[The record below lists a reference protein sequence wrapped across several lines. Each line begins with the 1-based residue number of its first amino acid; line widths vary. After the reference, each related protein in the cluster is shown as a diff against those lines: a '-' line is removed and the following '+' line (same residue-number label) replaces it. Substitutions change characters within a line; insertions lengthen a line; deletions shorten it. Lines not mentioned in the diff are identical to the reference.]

1 MAIICF
7 QILYSTVLSPCIDQP
22 LISMRLNDAFISA
35 RNNLFCLRRGCA
47 TLVNKCTSRVISDY
61 SGSGGCGGGGVGLA
75 PAALARTPRSVKRA
89 HDRRAGALRH
99 ADRGQG
105 VQTPLPRPPITTQ
118 LNTDPTPP
126 RTTTRTTQLISS
138 VISSTI
144 TGMSALCR
152 HQSDTTRQEAQLSP
166 RDRAMGRVS

>member
-1 MAIICF
+1 MACESIVTSIWMAIICF

-35 RNNLFCLRRGCA
+35 RNNLFSLRRGCA

-61 SGSGGCGGGGVGLA
+61 SGSGGGGGVGLA
-75 PAALARTPRSVKRA
+75 PAALARAPRSVKRA

-105 VQTPLPRPPITTQ
+105 VQTPLPRP
-118 LNTDPTPP
+118 
-126 RTTTRTTQLISS
+126 
-138 VISSTI
+138 
-144 TGMSALCR
+144 
-152 HQSDTTRQEAQLSP
+152 HHDTTKHRPDPAAHHEAHDAINLVCNLVHSYWNERALPSP
-166 RDRAMGRVS
+166 VRHN